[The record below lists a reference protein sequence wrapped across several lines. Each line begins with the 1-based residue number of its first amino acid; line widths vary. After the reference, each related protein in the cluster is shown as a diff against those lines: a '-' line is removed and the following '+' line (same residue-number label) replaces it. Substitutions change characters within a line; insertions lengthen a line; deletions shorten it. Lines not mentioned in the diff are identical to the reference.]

1 MLVNSECQLT
11 HLSVLALGGPNTGK
25 TTLINRFLKPGL
37 PFNGEY
43 IPTIQNSSTI
53 QHVMY
58 SKKRIETSD
67 MAGNILEAQRVI
79 LQCMEIGGKYPEL
92 ELDEIPHAD
101 AFMIVYSVT
110 DRESFNLCYSIYH
123 GIVKN
128 RFANMKGPFPIILI
142 GTKVDLVSSV
152 HQVRA
157 ESRKVSLAM
166 GQELAKILE
175 IPFLETTALAPTSVN
190 ACFKELILHIQ
201 KLIFSS
207 VNPKDDQ
214 SEYSEVSETEKKG
227 TLMRRLKNQFK
238 FKKNS
243 SDSTLVENKLSS
255 ESKRRS
261 VLSLTAFKDLS
272 TSELPLVNESIRMKV
287 PVPVE
292 SPSLGTFRHQRDL
305 AYSSNS
311 LARSS
316 SVLSL
321 ADQFID
327 VEINEI
333 NTK

>member
-1 MLVNSECQLT
+1 MLVNSNCQLT

-25 TTLINRFLKPGL
+25 STLINRFLKPSL
-37 PFNGEY
+37 AFNSEY
-43 IPTIQNSSTI
+43 SPTIQASATI

-67 MAGNILEAQRVI
+67 MTGNILEAQRVI
-79 LQCMEIGGKYPEL
+79 LQCIDIGGKYPEL
-92 ELDEIPHAD
+92 QLDEIPHAD

-128 RFANMKGPFPIILI
+128 RFPNMKGPFPIILI

-152 HQVRA
+152 HQIRA
-157 ESRKVSLAM
+157 ETRKVSLAM

-201 KLIFSS
+201 KLIFNS

-214 SEYSEVSETEKKG
+214 SDYSEISEPEKK
-227 TLMRRLKNQFK
+227 TSIIRRLRSQFK
-238 FKKNS
+238 FKKNIS
-243 SDSTLVENKLSS
+243 ESTLVDKRSFD
-255 ESKRRS
+255 SKRNS
-261 VLSLTAFKDLS
+261 FPQFTSFKDMS
-272 TSELPLVNESIRMKV
+272 SSELPLVNESIRMKV
-287 PVPVE
+287 PVPPE
-292 SPSLGTFRHQRDL
+292 PPQIGTIRHQRDL

-311 LARSS
+311 LARSVIS
-316 SVLSL
+316 LLSL
-321 ADQFID
+321 ELSD
-327 VEINEI
+327 
-333 NTK
+333 